1 MVKLGWPKP
10 GFRQALSTEEA
21 VELASQIAALS
32 KAGMPLGEGLR
43 ALADELPPRR
53 LRRTVHRLADR
64 LDAGDNLAAALE
76 SHPGPVAA
84 LLPGLML
91 AGVRSGRLAEVLE
104 EYVDVERLRWEL
116 RRRVWLPLAYPL
128 VLLVALAGVAQVF
141 NLISHPFR
149 HVFEDFKTELP
160 AMTVFLLWAM
170 GPVTWFLTAAALL
183 ALAVPLLLRLAHG
196 PAWLAKG
203 LQAIPLIG
211 PPLRW
216 SALAEFSGLMAVLLE
231 HRVALGDALRLA
243 AGGLHDATLARGCRR
258 AADEIEA
265 GRPPAETMAAR
276 LLLPAS
282 LVPLV
287 RWGQRTE
294 SLPDAFRAAAE
305 MCQGRPNS
313 QAALLEILLL
323 PVALLV
329 IGTFI
334 GFFIIAMFLPLIGL
348 IQKLSG

>member
-216 SALAEFSGLMAVLLE
+216 M
-231 HRVALGDALRLA
+231 
-243 AGGLHDATLARGCRR
+243 
-258 AADEIEA
+258 
-265 GRPPAETMAAR
+265 P
-276 LLLPAS
+276 
-282 LVPLV
+282 
-287 RWGQRTE
+287 W
-294 SLPDAFRAAAE
+294 
-305 MCQGRPNS
+305 PNS
-313 QAALLEILLL
+313 R
-323 PVALLV
+323 
-329 IGTFI
+329 G
-334 GFFIIAMFLPLIGL
+334 
-348 IQKLSG
+348 